1 MGGGRAGRQRWGWW
15 VRGYVVAM
23 AAESRALGSGV
34 YMIDT
39 AMSGYSGITAAYAI
53 LGERPCLVETGT
65 ATSAG
70 VVREALAGLGVGA
83 GDLAMIVVTHIHLD
97 HAGGVGDL
105 AAAYPQARVVV
116 QDAGARHLADPSRL
130 MASARRVFGPAMD
143 TLFGE
148 LLPTAASRID
158 AIGDVGAVDLGGGR
172 RLEAHHT
179 PGHAKHHLGLIDS
192 ATGDLYVGDAA
203 GLYIPPDG
211 ASAQTGLSADGE
223 MGTMLPG
230 TPPPD
235 FDLELALSSLG
246 RLGRLKASRLL
257 FSHYG
262 PIIAVGDALERAQ
275 EELRMWVGIVRDAW
289 GGSGGGSRKDRAEK
303 ASDEHEGRGMTG
315 NGGEAFDLDHA
326 VAMVRDRTRERYA
339 ALLARPEVA
348 AKFEALSST
357 AANVAGI
364 VRWLEA
370 EEKRGTVLGEGG
382 SGS

>member
-1 MGGGRAGRQRWGWW
+1 
-15 VRGYVVAM
+15 
-23 AAESRALGSGV
+23 
-34 YMIDT
+34 MIDT

-53 LGERPCLVETGT
+53 LGDRPCLVETGT
-65 ATSAG
+65 ATSAP

-83 GDLAMIVVTHIHLD
+83 EDLATIVVTHIHLD

-105 AAAYPQARVVV
+105 AAAFPRARVVV

-130 MASARRVFGPAMD
+130 MASARRVFGSAMD

-148 LLPTAASRID
+148 LLPTAVERIE

-203 GLYIPPDG
+203 GLYIPPPD
-211 ASAQTGLSADGE
+211 ASEQTGLGADGE

-235 FDLELALSSLG
+235 FDLELALTSLS
-246 RLGRLKASRLL
+246 RLGDLRANRLL

-262 PIIAVGDALERAQ
+262 PITAVPDALERAQ
-275 EELRMWVGIVRDAW
+275 EEMRIWVGIVREAW
-289 GGSGGGSRKDRAEK
+289 ARGSGGDGSGDGSAGV
-303 ASDEHEGRGMTG
+303 EGAG
-315 NGGEAFDLDHA
+315 AFDLDHA

-339 ALLARPEVA
+339 QLLARPEVA

-370 EEKRGTVLGEGG
+370 EGKRANSIGD
-382 SGS
+382 

>member
-1 MGGGRAGRQRWGWW
+1 ML
-15 VRGYVVAM
+15 RGM
-23 AAESRALGSGV
+23 ATTEPRALGSGV

-53 LGERPCLVETGT
+53 LGDRPCLVETGT
-65 ATSAG
+65 ATSAP

-83 GDLAMIVVTHIHLD
+83 DDLATIVVTHIHLD

-105 AAAYPQARVVV
+105 AAAYPRARVVV
-116 QDAGARHLADPSRL
+116 QDSGARHLADPSRL

-143 TLFGE
+143 TMFGE
-148 LLPTAASRID
+148 LLPTAGERIE

-179 PGHAKHHLGLIDS
+179 PGHARHHLGLVDS

-203 GLYIPPDG
+203 GLYIPPDD
-211 ASAQTGLSADGE
+211 ASEQTGLGADGT
-223 MGTMLPG
+223 MGTLLPG

-235 FDLELALSSLG
+235 FDLELALSSLR
-246 RLGRLKASRLL
+246 RLDDLRAGRLL

-262 PIIAVGDALERAQ
+262 PITAVADALARAQ
-275 EELRMWVGIVRDAW
+275 EELRLWVGIVRDAW
-289 GGSGGGSRKDRAEK
+289 GATRAE
-303 ASDEHEGRGMTG
+303 A
-315 NGGEAFDLDHA
+315 EAFDLDHA

-348 AKFEALSST
+348 AKFEALSSS

-364 VRWLEA
+364 ARWLEA
-370 EEKRGTVLGEGG
+370 EEKRANGG
-382 SGS
+382 V